1 MKECHEMYAIINTG
15 HHISPFRKWRDNTEN
30 FFGVELTLTD
40 SIYKMITLQYG
51 PWKRNNF

>member
-1 MKECHEMYAIINTG
+1 MKECHEMYAINTG
-15 HHISPFRKWRDNTEN
+15 HHISPFSKWRDNTEK